1 MYVCMYVCRVRICT
15 ILKLNMTLKLTFII
29 GSIDYP
35 KYLRIARL
43 LIVGSF
49 DLYFIIYDT

>member
-1 MYVCMYVCRVRICT
+1 MCMYVCRVRICT
-15 ILKLNMTLKLTFII
+15 IIKLNMTLKLTFII